1 MATARDVRVIR
12 GAVQPRAT
20 KGRGHRMGNLVL
32 YESINGVG
40 TVTMNRPEQLNTMTE
55 AFLEDLLTAMEWA
68 VEDESARVVVLRGA
82 GRAFCA
88 GGDLREGAG
97 AGVGDEGS
105 VAEAAALIRRLMR
118 SAEMLHSMGKVTI
131 AAIRGACAG
140 AGLSLAC
147 AADLRF
153 ASDTAVFKSAFVDV
167 GLSGDFG
174 GTWSLSRVVGP
185 ARARAA
191 YLLSNRFA
199 AAEALHI
206 GLVSAVV
213 ADGDF
218 DDYVATAA
226 QRFADGPSMA
236 FRLVKENLNDALR
249 LDLDEL
255 LDLEAER
262 FVITARTEDAKEA
275 TAAFLEKR
283 APTFR
288 GL

>member
-1 MATARDVRVIR
+1 
-12 GAVQPRAT
+12 
-20 KGRGHRMGNLVL
+20 MGNLVL
-32 YESINGVG
+32 YESIDGVG

-55 AFLEDLLTAMEWA
+55 AFLEDLLTAMGWA
-68 VEDESARVVVLRGA
+68 AEDDDARVVVLRGA

-105 VAEAAALIRRLMR
+105 VAEAATHIRRLMG
-118 SAEMLHSMGKVTI
+118 SAELLHTMAKPTV

-153 ASDTAVFKSAFVDV
+153 ASDTAVFKSAFIDV

-174 GTWSLSRVVGP
+174 GTWSLSRVIGP

-191 YLLSNRFA
+191 YLLSNRFD
-199 AAEALHI
+199 AAEALRI

-213 ADGDF
+213 ADSDF
-218 DDYVATAA
+218 DDHVAAVVR
-226 QRFADGPSMA
+226 RFADGPGIA
-236 FRLVKENLNDALR
+236 LRLLKENLNDALKMG
-249 LDLDEL
+249 LGEL

-262 FVITARTEDAKEA
+262 FVVTARTEDAKEA

-283 APTFR
+283 TPTFS
-288 GL
+288 GS